1 MRDKGPVGKIEAILI
16 AQRIIETCTE
26 HNCTG
31 GCVHCPFCSSPDMGC
46 WLEGLKVDIGE
57 LDIVEEMKG
66 KSGKQLNLELEY
78 STGRNPDALD
88 EAFRCYKAAIERIAK
103 EGVDIPLEEYGRL
116 ENTCLSFLSMVKDLN
131 MSVSIGSFLTGML
144 AGRGRDD
151 E

>member
-16 AQRIIETCTE
+16 AQRIIETCTQC
-26 HNCTG
+26 NYTG
-31 GCVHCPFCSSPDMGC
+31 GCVQCPFASTREDDKC
-46 WLEGLKVDIGE
+46 WLEGLKVDIAE

-88 EAFRCYKAAIERIAK
+88 EAFRSYKAAIERIAK
-103 EGVDIPLEEYGRL
+103 EGVDIPLAEYGRL

-144 AGRGRDD
+144 AGRKEG
-151 E
+151 

>member
-16 AQRIIETCTE
+16 AQRIIETCTQY
-26 HNCTG
+26 NDTR
-31 GCVHCPFCSSPDMGC
+31 GCVQCPFASTREDEEC
-46 WLEGLKVDIGE
+46 WLEGLKVDIAE

-103 EGVDIPLEEYGRL
+103 EGVDIPIEEYGRL

-144 AGRGRDD
+144 AGRKEG
-151 E
+151 

>member
-1 MRDKGPVGKIEAILI
+1 MRDKGPIGKIEAILI

-26 HNCTG
+26 YNYTSR
-31 GCVHCPFCSSPDMGC
+31 CVYCPFFSSPDMEC

-88 EAFRCYKAAIERIAK
+88 EAFRSYKAAIERIAK

-131 MSVSIGSFLTGML
+131 MSVSAGSFLTGML

>member
-1 MRDKGPVGKIEAILI
+1 MRDKGPIGKIEAILI

-26 HNCTG
+26 YNYTSR
-31 GCVHCPFCSSPDMGC
+31 CVYCPFFSSPDMEC

-88 EAFRCYKAAIERIAK
+88 EAFCSYKAAIERIAK

-131 MSVSIGSFLTGML
+131 MSVSAGSFLTGML
-144 AGRGRDD
+144 AGRKEG
-151 E
+151 